1 MSNHWRKKT
10 ILSVLLVSGLL
21 LALIPSLVSAS
32 HQSDT
37 PLPSLVP
44 PEPYPNSAI
53 YPAQVFLA
61 SQDDLQ
67 ILYRLAIDIEGL
79 QAVDGSPTS
88 PGAPFKT
95 SIATVYIDPGQAVAL
110 SLAGLNPIPI
120 PNEGYRSF
128 LAYGPGSGT
137 PNAWPQFDQYVWR
150 MQALEIAHPD
160 IVALVQIGTSVQG
173 RGLYCM
179 EITDHPG
186 LDENEPE
193 FKYTANHHGD
203 ETTGIEMTM
212 RLAELLASSYGTVPI
227 LTDMVD
233 KMEIWLCPIYNPDG
247 YVAYTRNNAHDV
259 NLNRDFPDRF
269 TDPVDDPTGREPE
282 TQAFMNFGYAHRF
295 VMSANYHG
303 GAQVLNYPWDA
314 VAAPGDPEVPAFA
327 PDDQLF
333 FDFGLGYTSRNI
345 DLWNGGFEN
354 GLTRG
359 WEWYQIWG
367 GMQDWAYYYHGEH
380 HVTLEISNTKMP
392 PFNQMDQYWDHNR
405 DAMLWWIQR
414 VWTGLGGLVLDAR
427 NNTPLD
433 ATLTLVGKEIP
444 NTILTDPDAGDY
456 HRVVSPGDYT
466 LDASADGYLSQI
478 INVVVISGTLSSRD
492 FYLCPDNPWVVSG
505 TITDA
510 VTGLPLQATIEFI
523 DSRQVTSSDPDSGQY
538 SINICPYAYMMRVSA
553 AWHIPEERRV
563 TVDQSQTQDFAL
575 FPTPNLS
582 PSNKNASTNQPLPMD
597 VLQYQL
603 HVINAGITS
612 AVSVTDTLPISLT
625 WTGEL
630 TATQGTPIF
639 DAGLILWQG
648 DVAPNQPVTITYSA
662 SVDQCLT
669 AGTTILN
676 IAEFDDHVNGIITG
690 KVQLEVGNANP
701 TLPASPSPENGSVNQ
716 PVTTTFSWMP
726 STDRNCDPI
735 TYSIAF
741 GETSPPD
748 FVATGLTIPAY
759 DPGPLRPGTTYY
771 WFVNAH
777 DGLTQTPGPIWSF
790 TTTPLKVFLPV
801 TLR

>member
-1 MSNHWRKKT
+1 MSHQWKKKT
-10 ILSVLLVSGLL
+10 ILSVLLVLGLL
-21 LALIPSLVSAS
+21 LAFIPSLVSAS
-32 HQSDT
+32 HQLDD
-37 PLPSLVP
+37 PLPSAVP
-44 PEPYPNSAI
+44 PEPYPNSDI

-67 ILYRLAIDIEGL
+67 ILYRLAIDVEGL
-79 QAVDGSPTS
+79 QTVDGSPAY
-88 PGAPFKT
+88 PGEKFKS
-95 SIATVYIDPGQAVAL
+95 SIATVYIDPDQAVAL
-110 SLAGLNPIPI
+110 SQAGLSPIPI

-137 PNAWPQFDQYVWR
+137 PTAWPTFDQYIAR
-150 MQALEIAHPD
+150 MQALETTHPD
-160 IVALVQIGTSVQG
+160 IVALAQIGISVQG

-203 ETTGIEMTM
+203 ETTGVEMTM
-212 RLAELLASSYGTVPI
+212 RLAELLADSYGTDPVM
-227 LTDMVD
+227 TDMVN

-247 YVAYTRNNAHDV
+247 YVAGTRNNAHNV

-269 TDPVDDPTGREPE
+269 TDPIDDPAGHEPE

-295 VMSANYHG
+295 VMGANYHG

-314 VAAPGDPEVPAFA
+314 VDGPPYYA

-333 FDFGLGYTSRNI
+333 FDFGLGYTSRNSY
-345 DLWNGGFEN
+345 LWNGGWPF
-354 GLTRG
+354 GMTRG
-359 WEWYQIWG
+359 WEWYMIYG

-380 HVTLEISNTKMP
+380 HVTLEISDEKSP
-392 PFNQMDQYWDHNR
+392 LFSDMDLYWDQNR
-405 DAMLWWIQR
+405 DAMLWWIQQ

-427 NNTPLD
+427 DNIPLD

-444 NTILTDPDAGDY
+444 NTILTDADVGDY
-456 HRVVSPGDYT
+456 HRVVTAGDYI
-466 LDASADGYLSQI
+466 LDASADGYQSQI

-505 TITDA
+505 IVTDA
-510 VTGLPLQATIEFI
+510 VTGLPLQATIEFVG
-523 DSRQVTSSDPDSGQY
+523 SRQVTTSDPDSGQY
-538 SINICPYAYMMRVSA
+538 SISICPYTYLMRVSA
-553 AWHIPEERRV
+553 AWYFPEERWV

-597 VLQYQL
+597 VVQYQL
-603 HVINAGITS
+603 HVINAGITTT
-612 AVSVTDTLPISLT
+612 VSVTDTLPISIT

-639 DAGLILWQG
+639 DAGHILWQG
-648 DVAPNQPVTITYSA
+648 DVAPYQPVTITYSA
-662 SVDQCLT
+662 SVNQCLT

-716 PVTTTFSWMP
+716 PVTTKLSWAA

-741 GETSPPD
+741 GTTSPPD
-748 FVATGLTIPAY
+748 NVASGLTIPAY
-759 DPGPLRPGTTYY
+759 DPGPLFPGTTYY

-777 DGLTQTPGPIWSF
+777 DGLTRTPGPIWSF
-790 TTTPLKVFLPV
+790 TTKPLKVFLPV